1 MHNFKINWLNLIP
14 LSLAMLP
21 QARAAEAV
29 APEQWLLEQVRIGE
43 AGNKDDLVRQ
53 SLYRLELMDPNNPD
67 VIAARMRL
75 ALRQGN
81 MALAQQQLDKLKTL
95 APQSSA
101 YRQAQMNMLLTQP
114 ETRQKLQQARL
125 MATAGRLPEAKA
137 QYDALFHGEPPTLD
151 LAVEYW
157 RLVARLP
164 GQEAKALKQL
174 QALDQ
179 QYSGNA
185 ALRMSLARMLFS
197 QNQDA
202 QAYELLQKI
211 AADPAG
217 RGDAADLWL
226 DKVKAMPVSAQS
238 VAALNRFL
246 GVFDTGDQATRARE
260 ELARQQKLLADPA
273 YQARVRGLAQVDKGG
288 SRAAIPELQ
297 KALAAAPNDAEV
309 LGALGQAYSRAGN
322 RPQALK
328 LFRQALAADKSGY
341 GSGKWQSLI
350 KSTGYWL
357 AIDEGDKALK
367 AGNLALARQ
376 KYQQARQL
384 DDSDGDAFIGL
395 GDVAVA
401 SKDDAAAEGFYQ
413 QALRR
418 DPGNGSALRGL
429 VNIYQRQSPEKAL
442 AYLDGLPRSQQAK
455 LRSTLDGLRL
465 DRLKQQAETLA
476 QQQQWQQAAE
486 IYRRAQPM
494 APDDVWLTYRYAQAL
509 RQAGQPQQADALF
522 RQLTQRQHANPQLT
536 YAYALYLSGS
546 DRDRQALAQLNTL
559 PAAQWND
566 NMRELAQR
574 LKMQAVIEHAERLR
588 AAGDEAAAEA
598 YLRRQPADTRIDL
611 LLADWALAR
620 GEYAA
625 ALDDYQRVKR
635 REPNNP
641 DAQLGEIEAYVAQ
654 GDLDA
659 ARQRLKTEPQPQDAS
674 LNSQRRVANAWG
686 AVGDP
691 QQADALFSRLKTAAA
706 SEPAG
711 QTKAL
716 VYRDAARLERAQ
728 QQPER
733 AQQDYRQAMVAGGIT
748 PTLPQ
753 DNDGYTYLTRN
764 NPSDDWLKRGI
775 RSDAADLYRQQ
786 DVNVTLDHDYWRSSG
801 TGGISDFNAHD
812 TMLQVDMPLYD
823 GRAFLRT
830 DTVQLDAGR
839 FSTDGSGK
847 YYETFGTCHTQGCRG
862 DEHQKTTGT
871 SVAAG
876 WKTIA
881 GPPTSARRRWAL
893 RWSTGPAAWPT
904 AATGTTSAGR
914 WRPRG
919 GRSPARCWRLAAP
932 RIRIPALP
940 GAACAPPA
948 SV

>member
-179 QYSGNA
+179 QYSGNV

-246 GVFDTGDQATRARE
+246 GVFDTGDQATSARE

-297 KALAAAPNDAEV
+297 KALAATPNDAEV

-328 LFRQALAADKSGY
+328 LFRQALAADKNGY
-341 GSGKWQSLI
+341 DSGKWQSLI

-367 AGNLALARQ
+367 AGNLTLARQ

-384 DDSDGDAFIGL
+384 DDSNGDAFIGL

-429 VNIYQRQSPEKAL
+429 VNLYQRQSPEKAL
-442 AYLDGLPRSQQAK
+442 AYLNGLPRSQQAK

-465 DRLKQQAETLA
+465 DMLKQQAEALA
-476 QQQQWQQAAE
+476 AQQQWQQAAE

-494 APDDVWLTYRYAQAL
+494 DPDDVWLTYRYAQAL

-522 RQLTQRQHANPQLT
+522 RQLAQRQRANPQLA

-546 DRDRQALAQLNTL
+546 DRDDQALAQLNTL

-574 LKMQAVIEHAERLR
+574 LKMQAVIAHAERLR
-588 AAGDEAAAEA
+588 AAGDEPAAEA

-625 ALDDYQRVKR
+625 ALEDYQRVKR

-686 AVGDP
+686 RSA
-691 QQADALFSRLKTAAA
+691 
-706 SEPAG
+706 
-711 QTKAL
+711 
-716 VYRDAARLERAQ
+716 
-728 QQPER
+728 
-733 AQQDYRQAMVAGGIT
+733 
-748 PTLPQ
+748 
-753 DNDGYTYLTRN
+753 
-764 NPSDDWLKRGI
+764 I
-775 RSDAADLYRQQ
+775 RSRPK
-786 DVNVTLDHDYWRSSG
+786 RSS
-801 TGGISDFNAHD
+801 
-812 TMLQVDMPLYD
+812 
-823 GRAFLRT
+823 
-830 DTVQLDAGR
+830 AG
-839 FSTDGSGK
+839 
-847 YYETFGTCHTQGCRG
+847 
-862 DEHQKTTGT
+862 
-871 SVAAG
+871 
-876 WKTIA
+876 
-881 GPPTSARRRWAL
+881 
-893 RWSTGPAAWPT
+893 
-904 AATGTTSAGR
+904 
-914 WRPRG
+914 
-919 GRSPARCWRLAAP
+919 
-932 RIRIPALP
+932 
-940 GAACAPPA
+940 
-948 SV
+948 

>member
-101 YRQAQMNMLLTQP
+101 YRQAEMNMLLTQP

-137 QYDALFHGEPPTLD
+137 QYDALFHGEPPTLE

-179 QYSGNA
+179 QYSGNV

-246 GVFDTGDQATRARE
+246 GVFDTGDQATSARE

-297 KALAAAPNDAEV
+297 KALAATPNDAEV

-328 LFRQALAADKSGY
+328 LFRQALAADKNGY
-341 GSGKWQSLI
+341 DSGKWQSLI
-350 KSTGYWL
+350 KSTSYWL

-429 VNIYQRQSPEKAL
+429 VNLYQRQSPEKAL
-442 AYLDGLPRSQQAK
+442 AYLNGLPRSQQAK

-465 DRLKQQAETLA
+465 DMLKQQAEALA
-476 QQQQWQQAAE
+476 AQQQWQQAAE

-494 APDDVWLTYRYAQAL
+494 DPDDVWLTYRYAQAL

-522 RQLTQRQHANPQLT
+522 RQLAQRQRANPQLA

-546 DRDRQALAQLNTL
+546 DRDDQALAQLNTL

-574 LKMQAVIEHAERLR
+574 LKMQAVIDQAERLR
-588 AAGDEAAAEA
+588 AAGDEPAAEA

-625 ALDDYQRVKR
+625 ALEDYQRVKR

-654 GDLDA
+654 GDLEA

-686 AVGDP
+686 RSA
-691 QQADALFSRLKTAAA
+691 
-706 SEPAG
+706 
-711 QTKAL
+711 
-716 VYRDAARLERAQ
+716 
-728 QQPER
+728 
-733 AQQDYRQAMVAGGIT
+733 
-748 PTLPQ
+748 
-753 DNDGYTYLTRN
+753 
-764 NPSDDWLKRGI
+764 I
-775 RSDAADLYRQQ
+775 RSRPK
-786 DVNVTLDHDYWRSSG
+786 RSS
-801 TGGISDFNAHD
+801 
-812 TMLQVDMPLYD
+812 
-823 GRAFLRT
+823 
-830 DTVQLDAGR
+830 AG
-839 FSTDGSGK
+839 
-847 YYETFGTCHTQGCRG
+847 
-862 DEHQKTTGT
+862 
-871 SVAAG
+871 
-876 WKTIA
+876 
-881 GPPTSARRRWAL
+881 
-893 RWSTGPAAWPT
+893 
-904 AATGTTSAGR
+904 
-914 WRPRG
+914 
-919 GRSPARCWRLAAP
+919 
-932 RIRIPALP
+932 
-940 GAACAPPA
+940 
-948 SV
+948 

>member
-179 QYSGNA
+179 QYSGNV

-246 GVFDTGDQATRARE
+246 GVFDTGDQATSARE

-297 KALAAAPNDAEV
+297 KALAATPNDAEV

-328 LFRQALAADKSGY
+328 LFRQALAADKNGY
-341 GSGKWQSLI
+341 DSGKWQSLI

-367 AGNLALARQ
+367 AGNLSLARQ

-401 SKDDAAAEGFYQ
+401 SKDDAAAEGFYR

-442 AYLDGLPRSQQAK
+442 AYLNGLPGSQQAK

-465 DRLKQQAETLA
+465 DMLKQQAETLA
-476 QQQQWQQAAE
+476 AQQQWRQAAE

-494 APDDVWLTYRYAQAL
+494 DPDDVWLTYRYAQAL

-522 RQLTQRQHANPQLT
+522 RQLAQRQHANPQLV

-546 DRDRQALAQLNTL
+546 DRDDQALAQLNTL
-559 PAAQWND
+559 PVAQWND

-574 LKMQAVIEHAERLR
+574 LKMQAVIDHAERLR
-588 AAGDEAAAEA
+588 AAGDEPAAEA

-654 GDLDA
+654 GDLEA

-686 AVGDP
+686 RSA
-691 QQADALFSRLKTAAA
+691 
-706 SEPAG
+706 
-711 QTKAL
+711 
-716 VYRDAARLERAQ
+716 
-728 QQPER
+728 
-733 AQQDYRQAMVAGGIT
+733 
-748 PTLPQ
+748 
-753 DNDGYTYLTRN
+753 
-764 NPSDDWLKRGI
+764 I
-775 RSDAADLYRQQ
+775 RSRPKL
-786 DVNVTLDHDYWRSSG
+786 S
-801 TGGISDFNAHD
+801 
-812 TMLQVDMPLYD
+812 
-823 GRAFLRT
+823 
-830 DTVQLDAGR
+830 
-839 FSTDGSGK
+839 STD
-847 YYETFGTCHTQGCRG
+847 
-862 DEHQKTTGT
+862 
-871 SVAAG
+871 
-876 WKTIA
+876 
-881 GPPTSARRRWAL
+881 
-893 RWSTGPAAWPT
+893 
-904 AATGTTSAGR
+904 
-914 WRPRG
+914 
-919 GRSPARCWRLAAP
+919 
-932 RIRIPALP
+932 
-940 GAACAPPA
+940 
-948 SV
+948 

>member
-246 GVFDTGDQATRARE
+246 GVFDTGDQATSARE

-297 KALAAAPNDAEV
+297 KALAATPNDAEV
-309 LGALGQAYSRAGN
+309 LGALGQAYSRAGD

-328 LFRQALAADKSGY
+328 LFRQALAADKNGY

-384 DDSDGDAFIGL
+384 DDSNGDAFIGL

-522 RQLTQRQHANPQLT
+522 RQLAQRQHANPQLT

-574 LKMQAVIEHAERLR
+574 LKMQATIAHAEGLR
-588 AAGDEAAAEA
+588 AAGDEPAAEA

-654 GDLDA
+654 GIWT
-659 ARQRLKTEPQPQDAS
+659 RRAS
-674 LNSQRRVANAWG
+674 G
-686 AVGDP
+686 
-691 QQADALFSRLKTAAA
+691 
-706 SEPAG
+706 
-711 QTKAL
+711 
-716 VYRDAARLERAQ
+716 
-728 QQPER
+728 
-733 AQQDYRQAMVAGGIT
+733 
-748 PTLPQ
+748 
-753 DNDGYTYLTRN
+753 
-764 NPSDDWLKRGI
+764 
-775 RSDAADLYRQQ
+775 
-786 DVNVTLDHDYWRSSG
+786 
-801 TGGISDFNAHD
+801 
-812 TMLQVDMPLYD
+812 
-823 GRAFLRT
+823 
-830 DTVQLDAGR
+830 
-839 FSTDGSGK
+839 
-847 YYETFGTCHTQGCRG
+847 
-862 DEHQKTTGT
+862 
-871 SVAAG
+871 
-876 WKTIA
+876 
-881 GPPTSARRRWAL
+881 
-893 RWSTGPAAWPT
+893 
-904 AATGTTSAGR
+904 
-914 WRPRG
+914 
-919 GRSPARCWRLAAP
+919 
-932 RIRIPALP
+932 
-940 GAACAPPA
+940 
-948 SV
+948 

>member
-179 QYSGNA
+179 QYSGNV

-246 GVFDTGDQATRARE
+246 GVFDTGDQATSARE

-288 SRAAIPELQ
+288 SRAAIPALQ
-297 KALAAAPNDAEV
+297 KALAATPNDAEV

-328 LFRQALAADKSGY
+328 LFRQALAADTNGY
-341 GSGKWQSLI
+341 DSGKWQSLI
-350 KSTGYWL
+350 KSTSYWL

-384 DDSDGDAFIGL
+384 DDRDGDAFIGL

-429 VNIYQRQSPEKAL
+429 VNLYQRQSPEKAL
-442 AYLDGLPRSQQAK
+442 AYLNGLPRSQQAK

-465 DRLKQQAETLA
+465 DMLKQQAQTLA
-476 QQQQWQQAAE
+476 AQQQWQQAAE

-494 APDDVWLTYRYAQAL
+494 DPDDVWLTYRYAQAL

-522 RQLTQRQHANPQLT
+522 RQLAQRQRANPQLA

-546 DRDRQALAQLNTL
+546 DRDDQALAQLNTL

-574 LKMQAVIEHAERLR
+574 LKMQAVIAHAEGLR
-588 AAGDEAAAEA
+588 AAGDEPAAEA

-625 ALDDYQRVKR
+625 ALGDYQRVKR

-654 GDLDA
+654 GIWT
-659 ARQRLKTEPQPQDAS
+659 RRAS
-674 LNSQRRVANAWG
+674 G
-686 AVGDP
+686 
-691 QQADALFSRLKTAAA
+691 
-706 SEPAG
+706 
-711 QTKAL
+711 
-716 VYRDAARLERAQ
+716 
-728 QQPER
+728 
-733 AQQDYRQAMVAGGIT
+733 
-748 PTLPQ
+748 
-753 DNDGYTYLTRN
+753 
-764 NPSDDWLKRGI
+764 
-775 RSDAADLYRQQ
+775 
-786 DVNVTLDHDYWRSSG
+786 
-801 TGGISDFNAHD
+801 
-812 TMLQVDMPLYD
+812 
-823 GRAFLRT
+823 
-830 DTVQLDAGR
+830 
-839 FSTDGSGK
+839 
-847 YYETFGTCHTQGCRG
+847 
-862 DEHQKTTGT
+862 
-871 SVAAG
+871 
-876 WKTIA
+876 
-881 GPPTSARRRWAL
+881 
-893 RWSTGPAAWPT
+893 
-904 AATGTTSAGR
+904 
-914 WRPRG
+914 
-919 GRSPARCWRLAAP
+919 
-932 RIRIPALP
+932 
-940 GAACAPPA
+940 
-948 SV
+948 

>member
-179 QYSGNA
+179 QYSGNV

-246 GVFDTGDQATRARE
+246 GVFDTGDQATSARE

-297 KALAAAPNDAEV
+297 KALAATPNDAEV

-328 LFRQALAADKSGY
+328 LFRQALAADKNGY
-341 GSGKWQSLI
+341 DSGKWQSLI

-367 AGNLALARQ
+367 AGNLTLARQ

-384 DDSDGDAFIGL
+384 DDSNGDAFIGL

-429 VNIYQRQSPEKAL
+429 VNLYQRQSPEKAL
-442 AYLDGLPRSQQAK
+442 AYLNGLPRSQQAK

-465 DRLKQQAETLA
+465 DMLKQQAEALA
-476 QQQQWQQAAE
+476 AQQQWQQAAE

-494 APDDVWLTYRYAQAL
+494 DPDDVWLTYRYAQAL

-522 RQLTQRQHANPQLT
+522 RQLAQRQRANPQLA

-546 DRDRQALAQLNTL
+546 DRDDQALAQLNTL

-574 LKMQAVIEHAERLR
+574 LKMQAVIAQAERLR
-588 AAGDEAAAEA
+588 AAGDEPAAEA

-625 ALDDYQRVKR
+625 ALEDYQRVKR

-686 AVGDP
+686 RSA
-691 QQADALFSRLKTAAA
+691 
-706 SEPAG
+706 
-711 QTKAL
+711 
-716 VYRDAARLERAQ
+716 
-728 QQPER
+728 
-733 AQQDYRQAMVAGGIT
+733 
-748 PTLPQ
+748 
-753 DNDGYTYLTRN
+753 
-764 NPSDDWLKRGI
+764 I
-775 RSDAADLYRQQ
+775 RSRPK
-786 DVNVTLDHDYWRSSG
+786 RSS
-801 TGGISDFNAHD
+801 
-812 TMLQVDMPLYD
+812 
-823 GRAFLRT
+823 
-830 DTVQLDAGR
+830 AG
-839 FSTDGSGK
+839 
-847 YYETFGTCHTQGCRG
+847 
-862 DEHQKTTGT
+862 
-871 SVAAG
+871 
-876 WKTIA
+876 
-881 GPPTSARRRWAL
+881 
-893 RWSTGPAAWPT
+893 
-904 AATGTTSAGR
+904 
-914 WRPRG
+914 
-919 GRSPARCWRLAAP
+919 
-932 RIRIPALP
+932 
-940 GAACAPPA
+940 
-948 SV
+948 

>member
-1 MHNFKINWLNLIP
+1 MGK
-14 LSLAMLP
+14 A
-21 QARAAEAV
+21 ARVPAALGGNGPEGTHHPGVGNAV
-29 APEQWLLEQVRIGE
+29 NAFGSVEETHAQR
-43 AGNKDDLVRQ
+43 
-53 SLYRLELMDPNNPD
+53 SSD
-67 VIAARMRL
+67 VILNGAAGPVGVNGDFPAGEPAGTIVTISTDNGGAHDDVFAGTTWGDDADPDEVAREQDR
-75 ALRQGN
+75 RSQ
-81 MALAQQQLDKLKTL
+81 
-95 APQSSA
+95 
-101 YRQAQMNMLLTQP
+101 RQAGEHAPLLV
-114 ETRQKLQQARL
+114 
-125 MATAGRLPEAKA
+125 
-137 QYDALFHGEPPTLD
+137 D
-151 LAVEYW
+151 LT
-157 RLVARLP
+157 
-164 GQEAKALKQL
+164 
-174 QALDQ
+174 
-179 QYSGNA
+179 
-185 ALRMSLARMLFS
+185 
-197 QNQDA
+197 
-202 QAYELLQKI
+202 
-211 AADPAG
+211 

-246 GVFDTGDQATRARE
+246 GVFDTGDQATSARE

-297 KALAAAPNDAEV
+297 KALAATPNDAEV
-309 LGALGQAYSRAGN
+309 LGALGQAYSRAGD

-328 LFRQALAADKSGY
+328 LFRQALAADKNGY

-350 KSTGYWL
+350 KSTSYWL

-367 AGNLALARQ
+367 PGNLALARQ

-384 DDSDGDAFIGL
+384 DDSNGDAFIGL

-522 RQLTQRQHANPQLT
+522 RQLAQRQHANPQLT

-574 LKMQAVIEHAERLR
+574 LKMQATIAHAEGLR
-588 AAGDEAAAEA
+588 AAGDEPAAEA

-659 ARQRLKTEPQPQDAS
+659 ARQRLKTEPQPQDKAGHPSPHS
-674 LNSQRRVANAWG
+674 LN
-686 AVGDP
+686 
-691 QQADALFSRLKTAAA
+691 
-706 SEPAG
+706 
-711 QTKAL
+711 
-716 VYRDAARLERAQ
+716 
-728 QQPER
+728 
-733 AQQDYRQAMVAGGIT
+733 
-748 PTLPQ
+748 
-753 DNDGYTYLTRN
+753 
-764 NPSDDWLKRGI
+764 
-775 RSDAADLYRQQ
+775 
-786 DVNVTLDHDYWRSSG
+786 
-801 TGGISDFNAHD
+801 
-812 TMLQVDMPLYD
+812 
-823 GRAFLRT
+823 
-830 DTVQLDAGR
+830 
-839 FSTDGSGK
+839 
-847 YYETFGTCHTQGCRG
+847 
-862 DEHQKTTGT
+862 
-871 SVAAG
+871 
-876 WKTIA
+876 
-881 GPPTSARRRWAL
+881 
-893 RWSTGPAAWPT
+893 
-904 AATGTTSAGR
+904 
-914 WRPRG
+914 
-919 GRSPARCWRLAAP
+919 
-932 RIRIPALP
+932 
-940 GAACAPPA
+940 APPA
-948 SV
+948 ERIASRNLSGVFLVICVILLVAGYRYIEERQTRARAAAR

>member
-179 QYSGNA
+179 QYSGNV

-246 GVFDTGDQATRARE
+246 GVFDTGDQATSARE

-297 KALAAAPNDAEV
+297 KALAATPNDAEV

-328 LFRQALAADKSGY
+328 LFRQALAADKNGY
-341 GSGKWQSLI
+341 DSGKWQSLI

-367 AGNLALARQ
+367 AGNLTLARQ

-384 DDSDGDAFIGL
+384 DDSNGDAFIGL

-401 SKDDAAAEGFYQ
+401 SKDDAAAEG
-413 QALRR
+413 
-418 DPGNGSALRGL
+418 
-429 VNIYQRQSPEKAL
+429 
-442 AYLDGLPRSQQAK
+442 
-455 LRSTLDGLRL
+455 
-465 DRLKQQAETLA
+465 
-476 QQQQWQQAAE
+476 
-486 IYRRAQPM
+486 
-494 APDDVWLTYRYAQAL
+494 
-509 RQAGQPQQADALF
+509 
-522 RQLTQRQHANPQLT
+522 
-536 YAYALYLSGS
+536 
-546 DRDRQALAQLNTL
+546 
-559 PAAQWND
+559 
-566 NMRELAQR
+566 
-574 LKMQAVIEHAERLR
+574 
-588 AAGDEAAAEA
+588 
-598 YLRRQPADTRIDL
+598 
-611 LLADWALAR
+611 
-620 GEYAA
+620 
-625 ALDDYQRVKR
+625 
-635 REPNNP
+635 
-641 DAQLGEIEAYVAQ
+641 
-654 GDLDA
+654 
-659 ARQRLKTEPQPQDAS
+659 
-674 LNSQRRVANAWG
+674 
-686 AVGDP
+686 
-691 QQADALFSRLKTAAA
+691 
-706 SEPAG
+706 
-711 QTKAL
+711 
-716 VYRDAARLERAQ
+716 
-728 QQPER
+728 
-733 AQQDYRQAMVAGGIT
+733 
-748 PTLPQ
+748 
-753 DNDGYTYLTRN
+753 
-764 NPSDDWLKRGI
+764 
-775 RSDAADLYRQQ
+775 
-786 DVNVTLDHDYWRSSG
+786 
-801 TGGISDFNAHD
+801 
-812 TMLQVDMPLYD
+812 
-823 GRAFLRT
+823 
-830 DTVQLDAGR
+830 
-839 FSTDGSGK
+839 
-847 YYETFGTCHTQGCRG
+847 
-862 DEHQKTTGT
+862 
-871 SVAAG
+871 
-876 WKTIA
+876 
-881 GPPTSARRRWAL
+881 
-893 RWSTGPAAWPT
+893 
-904 AATGTTSAGR
+904 
-914 WRPRG
+914 
-919 GRSPARCWRLAAP
+919 
-932 RIRIPALP
+932 
-940 GAACAPPA
+940 
-948 SV
+948 

>member
-81 MALAQQQLDKLKTL
+81 MALAQRQLDKLKTL

-179 QYSGNA
+179 QYSGNV

-246 GVFDTGDQATRARE
+246 GVFDTGDQATSARE

-297 KALAAAPNDAEV
+297 KALAATPNDAEV

-328 LFRQALAADKSGY
+328 LFRQALAADKNGY
-341 GSGKWQSLI
+341 DSGKWQSLI

-367 AGNLALARQ
+367 AGNLTLARQ

-384 DDSDGDAFIGL
+384 DDSNGDAFIGL

-429 VNIYQRQSPEKAL
+429 VNLYQRQSPEKAL
-442 AYLDGLPRSQQAK
+442 AYLNGLPRSQQAK

-465 DRLKQQAETLA
+465 DMLKQQAEALA
-476 QQQQWQQAAE
+476 AQQQWQQAAE

-494 APDDVWLTYRYAQAL
+494 DPDDVWLTYRYAQAL

-522 RQLTQRQHANPQLT
+522 RQLAQRLRANPQLA

-546 DRDRQALAQLNTL
+546 DRDDQALAQLNTL

-574 LKMQAVIEHAERLR
+574 LKMQAVIAQAERLR
-588 AAGDEAAAEA
+588 AAGDEPAAEA

-620 GEYAA
+620 G
-625 ALDDYQRVKR
+625 VC
-635 REPNNP
+635 
-641 DAQLGEIEAYVAQ
+641 G
-654 GDLDA
+654 G
-659 ARQRLKTEPQPQDAS
+659 
-674 LNSQRRVANAWG
+674 
-686 AVGDP
+686 
-691 QQADALFSRLKTAAA
+691 
-706 SEPAG
+706 
-711 QTKAL
+711 
-716 VYRDAARLERAQ
+716 
-728 QQPER
+728 
-733 AQQDYRQAMVAGGIT
+733 AGGLSAGET
-748 PTLPQ
+748 
-753 DNDGYTYLTRN
+753 
-764 NPSDDWLKRGI
+764 
-775 RSDAADLYRQQ
+775 A
-786 DVNVTLDHDYWRSSG
+786 
-801 TGGISDFNAHD
+801 
-812 TMLQVDMPLYD
+812 
-823 GRAFLRT
+823 RT
-830 DTVQLDAGR
+830 EQP
-839 FSTDGSGK
+839 
-847 YYETFGTCHTQGCRG
+847 GC
-862 DEHQKTTGT
+862 
-871 SVAAG
+871 
-876 WKTIA
+876 
-881 GPPTSARRRWAL
+881 
-893 RWSTGPAAWPT
+893 
-904 AATGTTSAGR
+904 ATGR
-914 WRPRG
+914 D
-919 GRSPARCWRLAAP
+919 RSLCRAKGIWTRR
-932 RIRIPALP
+932 
-940 GAACAPPA
+940 A
-948 SV
+948 SG

>member
-179 QYSGNA
+179 QYSGNV

-246 GVFDTGDQATRARE
+246 GVFDTGDQATSARE

-273 YQARVRGLAQVDKGG
+273 YQARVRGLAQVGKGG

-297 KALAAAPNDAEV
+297 KALAATPNDAEV

-328 LFRQALAADKSGY
+328 LFRQALAADKNGY
-341 GSGKWQSLI
+341 DSGKWQSLI

-367 AGNLALARQ
+367 AGNLTLARQ

-384 DDSDGDAFIGL
+384 DDSNGDAFIGL

-429 VNIYQRQSPEKAL
+429 VNLYQRQSPEKAL
-442 AYLDGLPRSQQAK
+442 AYLNGLPRSQQAK

-465 DRLKQQAETLA
+465 DMLKQQAEALA
-476 QQQQWQQAAE
+476 AQQQWQQAAE

-494 APDDVWLTYRYAQAL
+494 DPDDVWLTYRYAQAL

-522 RQLTQRQHANPQLT
+522 RQLAQRQRANPQLA

-546 DRDRQALAQLNTL
+546 DRDDQALAQLNTL

-574 LKMQAVIEHAERLR
+574 LKMQAVIAQAERLR
-588 AAGDEAAAEA
+588 AAGDEPAAEA

-625 ALDDYQRVKR
+625 ALEDYQRVKR

-686 AVGDP
+686 RSA
-691 QQADALFSRLKTAAA
+691 
-706 SEPAG
+706 
-711 QTKAL
+711 
-716 VYRDAARLERAQ
+716 
-728 QQPER
+728 
-733 AQQDYRQAMVAGGIT
+733 
-748 PTLPQ
+748 
-753 DNDGYTYLTRN
+753 
-764 NPSDDWLKRGI
+764 I
-775 RSDAADLYRQQ
+775 RSRPK
-786 DVNVTLDHDYWRSSG
+786 RSS
-801 TGGISDFNAHD
+801 
-812 TMLQVDMPLYD
+812 
-823 GRAFLRT
+823 
-830 DTVQLDAGR
+830 AG
-839 FSTDGSGK
+839 
-847 YYETFGTCHTQGCRG
+847 
-862 DEHQKTTGT
+862 
-871 SVAAG
+871 
-876 WKTIA
+876 
-881 GPPTSARRRWAL
+881 
-893 RWSTGPAAWPT
+893 
-904 AATGTTSAGR
+904 
-914 WRPRG
+914 
-919 GRSPARCWRLAAP
+919 
-932 RIRIPALP
+932 
-940 GAACAPPA
+940 
-948 SV
+948 

>member
-179 QYSGNA
+179 QYSGNV

-246 GVFDTGDQATRARE
+246 GVFDTGDQATSARE

-297 KALAAAPNDAEV
+297 KALAATPNDAEV

-328 LFRQALAADKSGY
+328 LFRQALAADKNGY
-341 GSGKWQSLI
+341 DSGKWQSLI

-367 AGNLALARQ
+367 AGNLTLARQ

-384 DDSDGDAFIGL
+384 DDSNGDAFIGL

-429 VNIYQRQSPEKAL
+429 VNLYQRQSPEKAL
-442 AYLDGLPRSQQAK
+442 AYLNGLPRSQQAK

-465 DRLKQQAETLA
+465 DMLKQQAEALA
-476 QQQQWQQAAE
+476 AQQQWQQAAE

-494 APDDVWLTYRYAQAL
+494 DPDDVWLTYRYAQAL

-522 RQLTQRQHANPQLT
+522 RQLAQRQRANPQLA

-546 DRDRQALAQLNTL
+546 DRDDQALAQLNTL

-574 LKMQAVIEHAERLR
+574 LKMQAVIAQAERLR
-588 AAGDEAAAEA
+588 AAGDEPAAEA

-625 ALDDYQRVKR
+625 ALEDYQRVKR

-654 GDLDA
+654 GGFDA

-686 AVGDP
+686 RSA
-691 QQADALFSRLKTAAA
+691 
-706 SEPAG
+706 
-711 QTKAL
+711 
-716 VYRDAARLERAQ
+716 
-728 QQPER
+728 
-733 AQQDYRQAMVAGGIT
+733 
-748 PTLPQ
+748 
-753 DNDGYTYLTRN
+753 
-764 NPSDDWLKRGI
+764 I
-775 RSDAADLYRQQ
+775 RSRPK
-786 DVNVTLDHDYWRSSG
+786 RSS
-801 TGGISDFNAHD
+801 
-812 TMLQVDMPLYD
+812 
-823 GRAFLRT
+823 
-830 DTVQLDAGR
+830 AG
-839 FSTDGSGK
+839 
-847 YYETFGTCHTQGCRG
+847 
-862 DEHQKTTGT
+862 
-871 SVAAG
+871 
-876 WKTIA
+876 
-881 GPPTSARRRWAL
+881 
-893 RWSTGPAAWPT
+893 
-904 AATGTTSAGR
+904 
-914 WRPRG
+914 
-919 GRSPARCWRLAAP
+919 
-932 RIRIPALP
+932 
-940 GAACAPPA
+940 
-948 SV
+948 